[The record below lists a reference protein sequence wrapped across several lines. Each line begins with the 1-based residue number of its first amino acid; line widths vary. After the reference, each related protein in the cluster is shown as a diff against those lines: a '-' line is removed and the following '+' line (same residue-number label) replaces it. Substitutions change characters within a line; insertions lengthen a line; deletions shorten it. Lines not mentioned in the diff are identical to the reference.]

1 MKTVLFLLIF
11 CTHKLCPNLYPT
23 TAVYVLGHKNKT
35 HRKVDA
41 AMKTAEEI
49 IKYLETELADA
60 QFMYDEMKGADK
72 QRALA
77 YLLKVYT
84 ITQILDDLKK

>member
-1 MKTVLFLLIF
+1 
-11 CTHKLCPNLYPT
+11 
-23 TAVYVLGHKNKT
+23 
-35 HRKVDA
+35 
-41 AMKTAEEI
+41 MKTAEEI